1 MSMEPEDY
9 RRQGA
14 TFLAQAW
21 EELERG
27 DLRQASEKGW
37 GAVSQQVR
45 ALASFR
51 NLELHRHR
59 DVSAFVDSIST
70 EVSDPTIYV
79 LFGTAESLHANFY
92 EGYMSYFNVH
102 YGLGQAQELIDKLDV
117 LLASK
122 NGLRGTRQ
130 EED

>member
-1 MSMEPEDY
+1 MEPEDY
-9 RRQGA
+9 RRQSEI
-14 TFLAQAW
+14 FLAQAW
-21 EELERG
+21 EELQRG

-37 GAVSQQVR
+37 GAVSQLVR
-45 ALASFR
+45 ALALVR
-51 NLELHRHR
+51 NMELHRHR
-59 DVSAFVDSIST
+59 DVSEFVNGISA

-92 EGYMSYFNVH
+92 EGYMPYVNVH
-102 YGLGQAQELIDKLDV
+102 HALGQAQELIDKLDV

-122 NGLRGTRQ
+122 NGLRDTRR

>member
-1 MSMEPEDY
+1 MSTEPENY
-9 RRQGA
+9 RRQGEI
-14 TFLAQAW
+14 FLAQAW

-59 DVSAFVDSIST
+59 DVSEFVNGISA
-70 EVSDPTIYV
+70 EISDPTIHR
-79 LFGTAESLHANFY
+79 LFATAESLHANFY
-92 EGYMSYFNVH
+92 EGYMGYFNVH
-102 YGLGQAQELIDKLDV
+102 YGLGQAQELMDKLEV
-117 LLASK
+117 LLSSK
-122 NGLRGTRQ
+122 NGQRDTRQ
-130 EED
+130 EEE